1 MSRKGNNKRILHT
14 RSKGAAILRANSPEL
29 AAERKERKRSFA
41 LKIIVV
47 IVALIEAVLLT
58 VISTFSWIENS
69 SSLIIRGEKLEITG
83 GRYFQMKIDGND
95 RGTVDLHK
103 YFDDVAFYQFAKASS
118 PDGKKMY
125 FPKYTTTDRDDG
137 DDVLKGSYRLGD
149 TTDINTAYY
158 CFDIDIYNTTGK
170 SFNYYLKQTE
180 KLFTVTG
187 PNSTANEAAEKCYR
201 FSIQQGSSGNALIFG
216 NYISGYQY
224 TNAGTGA
231 KPMRFRKTP
240 VANAETVDSTASTQ
254 AEPRVF
260 IPEDYSFSD
269 TPSVLSKHYTVCA
282 ANSNAHTALT
292 FRIWFEFNDPAYKAL
307 TAAQKEALNSTV
319 VSIDIELKNNASDVR
334 SFYLHDYSDLS
345 ATSAKLGGSDARSM
359 YFVYSNGSNVT
370 QYINMVP
377 VEDGNT
383 EGYTAWRT
391 ADDNDRP
398 SDLIDAD
405 MRENLKSSSYY
416 GNSYFAFG
424 TLSNGSFTG
433 NVKKWNLNSAPVAS
447 DNADGSIIYTVYG
460 YTGNDNYDD
469 DGCYG
474 MWRTASVQP
483 RLICFDD
490 KMVSCEAGSYNT
502 TGFEPIESTGSVSNP
517 PNPVF
522 MSATSDVGESA
533 AATTVK
539 MVYDAEVGV
548 FKGYLPSTVVSSG
561 FRFFYTGASYGTTYL
576 VSFVSV
582 QNSVPA
588 EDPVYTA
595 LGYSGTGSLS
605 IQSEAV
611 GVGTWGD
618 ITRID
623 LSTKLIDH
631 LSSNAHRYMLT
642 YDSSVEYYMAGNE
655 EDSTISFAY
664 VPSAKTNI
672 GFKRYASDSAS
683 SASAVWAASERGD
696 STTFYPVDCEESA
709 LGYWNVAVLVDGTR
723 DNLIK
728 TILDENDDA
737 VLQFTYTDLDAPPT
751 PSASNT
757 MIEID
762 NYRWC
767 VPNLDPSKD
776 TVYYWFT
783 AYNTDN
789 NKGTIKAIFKLEH
802 NLKNGIY
809 YTVTEAAHN
818 PASVLQP

>member
-1 MSRKGNNKRILHT
+1 MSRKGNNKRIPHT

-41 LKIIVV
+41 FKIIVV

-69 SSLIIRGEKLEITG
+69 SSLIIKGEKLEITG
-83 GRYFQMKIDGND
+83 GRYFQMKIDNND
-95 RGTVDLHK
+95 KGTVDLHK

-125 FPKYTTTDRDDG
+125 FPKYTTTDRAAAA
-137 DDVLKGSYRLGD
+137 DVLKGSYRLGD

-158 CFDIDIYNTTGK
+158 CFDIDIHNTTGK
-170 SFNYYLKQTE
+170 SYNYYLKQTE
-180 KLFTVTG
+180 KLFTVAG
-187 PNSTANEAAEKCYR
+187 SDSTVNAAAEKCYR
-201 FSIQQGSSGNALIFG
+201 FSVQQGTSGSALIFG

-224 TNAGTGA
+224 TNAGTNA
-231 KPMRFRKTP
+231 KPMYYRTTP
-240 VANAETVDSTASTQ
+240 VANAETVTSTTSTQ
-254 AEPRVF
+254 ANPRVY
-260 IPEDYSFSD
+260 IPSHYSYSD
-269 TPSVLSKHYTVCA
+269 TASVLSNHYTVCA

-307 TAAQKEALNSTV
+307 TPAQKEALNSTV

-334 SFYLHDYSDLS
+334 SFYLHDYSDIS

-370 QYINMVP
+370 QYLNMVP

-405 MRENLKSSSYY
+405 MRAALQTSAYY
-416 GNSYFAFG
+416 NNSYFAFG
-424 TLSNGSFTG
+424 TLSNGSFTE
-433 NVKKWNLNSAPVAS
+433 NVKKWKLNSAPVGS
-447 DNADGSIIYTVYG
+447 DGADGSFIYTVYG
-460 YTGNDNYDD
+460 YTGNDTYDAS
-469 DGCYG
+469 GCYG
-474 MWRTASVQP
+474 MWRTALVQP

-502 TGFEPIESTGSVSNP
+502 TGFEPIESTGSASNP

-522 MSATSDVGESA
+522 MSTASSVGSSA

-548 FKGYLPSTVVSSG
+548 FKGYLPSNVVRDG
-561 FRFFYTGASYGTTYL
+561 FRFFYTGASYGTTYK
-576 VSFVSV
+576 VSFVSA

-605 IQSEAV
+605 SRSSAG

-618 ITRID
+618 ITRIE
-623 LSTKLIDH
+623 LSTKLVDH
-631 LSSNAHRYMLT
+631 LSSNAHRYMLS
-642 YDSSVEYYMAGNE
+642 YDSLSYYMAGSAD
-655 EDSTISFAY
+655 DSTISFAY

-672 GFKRYASDSAS
+672 GFKQYASNTAS

-696 STTFYPVDCEESA
+696 STTFYPVNLKSTA

-737 VLQFTYTDLDAPPT
+737 VLQFTYTDLAAPPT
-751 PSASNT
+751 PTPLNT

-767 VPNLDPSKD
+767 VPNLDPSED

-789 NKGTIKAIFKLEH
+789 NKGTIEAIFKLEH
-802 NLKNGIY
+802 NLENGIY

-818 PASVLQP
+818 PVSVSQP